1 MMKRVVVIVF
11 TVLNIL
17 LLTGCIVCA
26 VLTYRNN
33 KIINSTELN
42 FTYREEEKDVY
53 LTLSDGQEIAL
64 QFGDESVKIVC
75 SYEHGTAENIFQTVQ
90 FVRFYAQGK
99 GYEIEREVT
108 EMYGE
113 IRLHNIL
120 YNLGYKREQ
129 TGDCDLDYIADRR
142 WYVNAASKL
151 IGWIGM

>member
-1 MMKRVVVIVF
+1 MKRVMIIVL
-11 TVLNIL
+11 TVLNVL
-17 LLTGCIVCA
+17 LLIGSIVCT

-33 KIINSTELN
+33 KIINSTETT
-42 FTYREEEKDVY
+42 FVYREEDGGVL
-53 LTLSDGQEIAL
+53 LTLQNQEEIRL
-64 QFGDESVKIVC
+64 QFESESVKIIQ
-75 SYEHGTAENIFQTVQ
+75 SYKHNDTETIFQTVQ

-99 GYEIEREVT
+99 GYEIERDVT

-120 YNLGYKREQ
+120 YNFGYRRER
-129 TGDCDLDYIADRR
+129 TGDCDLDYAADRR

>member
-1 MMKRVVVIVF
+1 MKRVMIIVL
-11 TVLNIL
+11 TVLNVL
-17 LLTGCIVCA
+17 LLIGSIVCT

-33 KIINSTELN
+33 KIINSTETT
-42 FTYREEEKDVY
+42 FVYREEDGGVL
-53 LTLSDGQEIAL
+53 LTLQNQEEIRL
-64 QFGDESVKIVC
+64 QFESESVKIIQ
-75 SYEHGTAENIFQTVQ
+75 SYKHNDTETIFQTVQ

-99 GYEIEREVT
+99 GYEIERDVT

-120 YNLGYKREQ
+120 YNFGYKRER
-129 TGDCDLDYIADRR
+129 TGDCDLDYAADRR